1 VTVARC
7 GPSPD
12 NAGRFFAPFQCPE
25 DDMPQLPSL
34 SADDLRSYHAQIRQR
49 YDAFAKRG
57 VKLNLTRGKPS
68 AAQLDL
74 CNALLSLPGSGDFMA
89 GNIDCRNY
97 GELAGLPE
105 LRSLLATV
113 FGVTADR
120 VIIGENAS
128 LSLMH
133 DSVAFSMLKGNCDSE
148 RPWSKESRIAFLCPV
163 PGYDRHF
170 SICQE
175 FGIEMIAVPLNDGGP
190 AMDVVEKLVAGDAQI
205 KGIWCVP
212 KYSNPTGT
220 VYSNETIERLAKMN
234 TAARD
239 FRLFWDNAYAVH
251 HLTAERVEIANID
264 EACARNGN
272 PNRAFIFGSTSKVTF
287 AGAGVGVFASSKD
300 NVNWYLK
307 RIEKRTIGGD
317 KVNQLRHLRL
327 LKNAEGVATLMDK
340 HRAIMAPKFDKV
352 LETFGE
358 HLGNTGVASWTK
370 PKGGYFITLDVM
382 DGCAK
387 QVVKLAKEA
396 GVELT
401 PAGATHPL
409 GNDPHDRTIRIAP
422 SFPDLPEV
430 AQAAEGVVLAVLL
443 AATEKL
449 LAKG

>member
-1 VTVARC
+1 
-7 GPSPD
+7 
-12 NAGRFFAPFQCPE
+12 
-25 DDMPQLPSL
+25 MPQLSAL
-34 SADDLRSYHAQIRQR
+34 SAEDLRSYHSQIRQR
-49 YDAFAKRG
+49 YDAFAGRG

-68 AAQLDL
+68 PAQLDL
-74 CNALLSLPGSGDFMA
+74 SNALLSLPGATDYMSGT
-89 GNIDCRNY
+89 IDTRNY

-105 LRSLLATV
+105 LRALLAPL
-113 FGVTADR
+113 FGVTPDR
-120 VIIGENAS
+120 LIVGENAS

-148 RPWSKESRIAFLCPV
+148 RPWSKEARIAFLCPV

-175 FGIEMIAVPLNDGGP
+175 FGIEMIPVAMNDEGP
-190 AMDVVEKLVAGDAQI
+190 DMDVVEKLVAADPQI
-205 KGIWCVP
+205 RGMWCVP
-212 KYSNPTGT
+212 KYSNPTGV
-220 VYSNETIERLAKMN
+220 VYSNATIERLAKMK

-251 HLTAERVEIANID
+251 HLTPERIEIANID
-264 EACARNGN
+264 EACIKHGN
-272 PNRAFIFGSTSKVTF
+272 PNRAFIYGSTSKVTF
-287 AGAGVGVFASSKD
+287 AGAGVGVFGGSKD
-300 NVNWYLK
+300 NVAWYLK

-327 LKNAEGVATLMDK
+327 LKNSDGVAALMDR
-340 HRAIMAPKFDKV
+340 HRVILAPKFDKV
-352 LETFGE
+352 LDTLEE
-358 HLGNTGVASWTK
+358 HLGSSGVARWTR
-370 PKGGYFITLDVM
+370 PKGGYFISLDVL

-387 QVVKLAKEA
+387 HVVKLAREA

-409 GNDPHDRTIRIAP
+409 GNDPYDRTIRIAP
-422 SFPDLPEV
+422 SFPDLDEV

-449 LAKG
+449 LANAA

>member
-1 VTVARC
+1 
-7 GPSPD
+7 
-12 NAGRFFAPFQCPE
+12 
-25 DDMPQLPSL
+25 MPQLPAL
-34 SADDLRSYHAQIRQR
+34 NVEDLRAYHSQIRQR
-49 YDAFAKRG
+49 YDAFARCG

-68 AAQLDL
+68 SAQLDL
-74 CNALLSLPGSGDFMA
+74 SNQLLSLPGNGDFLA
-89 GNIDCRNY
+89 GNIDTRNY

-105 LRSLLATV
+105 LRAVMATV
-113 FGVTADR
+113 FGVTPDR
-120 VIIGENAS
+120 LVIGENAS
-128 LSLMH
+128 LSIMH
-133 DSVAFSMLKGNCDSE
+133 DCVAFSMLKGTCDSE

-175 FGIEMIAVPLNDGGP
+175 FGIEMIPVPLTDSGP
-190 AMDVVEKLVAGDAQI
+190 DMDAVEKLVAGDAQI

-212 KYSNPTGT
+212 KYSNPTGS
-220 VYSNETIERLAKMN
+220 VYSNETIERLAKMP

-239 FRLFWDNAYAVH
+239 FRVFWDNAYTVH
-251 HLTAERVEIANID
+251 HLTAERIEIANID
-264 EACARNGN
+264 AACARHGN

-287 AGAGVGVFASSKD
+287 AGAGIGVFAGSKD
-300 NVNWYLK
+300 NTGWYLK

-327 LKNAEGVATLMDK
+327 LKNADGIATLMDR
-340 HRAIMAPKFDKV
+340 HREILAPKFDKV
-352 LETFGE
+352 LEIFAE
-358 HLGNTGVASWTK
+358 HLGNTGVAAWTT

-382 DGCAK
+382 DGCAR

-422 SFPDLPEV
+422 SFPDLAEV

-449 LAKG
+449 LAK

>member
-1 VTVARC
+1 
-7 GPSPD
+7 
-12 NAGRFFAPFQCPE
+12 
-25 DDMPQLPSL
+25 MPQLSAL
-34 SADDLRSYHAQIRQR
+34 SIDDLRAWHGQIRQR

-74 CNALLSLPGSGDFMA
+74 SNQLLSLPGSGDFMS
-89 GNIDCRNY
+89 GNIDTRNY

-105 LRSLLATV
+105 LRAVMATV
-113 FGVTADR
+113 FGVTPDR
-120 VIIGENAS
+120 LVIGENAS
-128 LSLMH
+128 LSIMH
-133 DSVAFSMLKGNCDSE
+133 DCIAFSMLKGTCDSE

-175 FGIEMIAVPLNDGGP
+175 FGIEMIAVPLTDGGP
-190 AMDVVEKLVAGDAQI
+190 DMDIVEELVAGDAQI

-212 KYSNPTGT
+212 KYSNPTGA
-220 VYSNETIERLAKMN
+220 VYSKETVERLAKMQ

-239 FRLFWDNAYAVH
+239 FRIFWDNAYAVH
-251 HLTAERVEIANID
+251 HLTAERVEIANVD
-264 EACARNGN
+264 EACARYGH

-287 AGAGVGVFASSKD
+287 AGAGIGVFASSKD
-300 NVNWYLK
+300 NAAWYLK

-327 LKNAEGVATLMDK
+327 LKNAEGIAALMDR
-340 HRAIMAPKFDKV
+340 HREILAPKFDKV
-352 LETFGE
+352 LEIFNE
-358 HLGNTGVASWTK
+358 HLANTGVASWTT
-370 PKGGYFITLDVM
+370 PKGGYFITLDVL

-422 SFPDLPEV
+422 SFPELAEV
-430 AQAAEGVVLAVLL
+430 SQAAEGVVLAVLL

-449 LAKG
+449 LAK

>member
-1 VTVARC
+1 
-7 GPSPD
+7 
-12 NAGRFFAPFQCPE
+12 
-25 DDMPQLPSL
+25 MPQLPAL
-34 SADDLRSYHAQIRQR
+34 SVEDLRSYHGQIRKR

-68 AAQLDL
+68 SAQLDL
-74 CNALLSLPGSGDFMA
+74 SNQLLTLPGNGDFLS

-105 LRSLLATV
+105 LRALMATV
-113 FGVTADR
+113 FGVTPDR
-120 VIIGENAS
+120 LIIGENAS
-128 LSLMH
+128 LSIMH
-133 DSVAFSMLKGNCDSE
+133 DCVAFSMLKGTCDSE

-175 FGIEMIAVPLNDGGP
+175 FGIEMIPVPLTESGP
-190 AMDVVEKLVAGDAQI
+190 DMDVVEKLVAADAQI

-220 VYSNETIERLAKMN
+220 VYSNETIERLAKMK

-239 FRLFWDNAYAVH
+239 FRVFWDNAYAVH
-251 HLTAERVEIANID
+251 HLTAERIEIANLD
-264 EACARNGN
+264 EACARHGN

-287 AGAGVGVFASSKD
+287 AGAGIGVFASSTD
-300 NVNWYLK
+300 NVSWYVK

-317 KVNQLRHLRL
+317 KINQLRHLRL
-327 LKNAEGVATLMDK
+327 LKSAEGVAKLMDR
-340 HRAIMAPKFDKV
+340 HREILAPKFDTV
-352 LETFGE
+352 LEIFTE
-358 HLGNTGVASWTK
+358 HLGSADVASWTT

-422 SFPDLPEV
+422 SFPELAEV
-430 AQAAEGVVLAVLL
+430 TQAAEGVAICVLL

-449 LAKG
+449 LAK

>member
-1 VTVARC
+1 
-7 GPSPD
+7 
-12 NAGRFFAPFQCPE
+12 
-25 DDMPQLPSL
+25 MPNLPAL
-34 SADDLRSYHAQIRQR
+34 SSEDLRAYQSQIRQR

-68 AAQLDL
+68 SAQLDL
-74 CNALLSLPGSGDFMA
+74 CNALLSLPGESDYMSGS
-89 GNIDCRNY
+89 IDCRNY

-105 LRSLLATV
+105 LRALLAPV
-113 FGVTADR
+113 FGVTPDR
-120 VIIGENAS
+120 LIIGENAS
-128 LSLMH
+128 LSSMH

-175 FGIEMIAVPLNDGGP
+175 FGIEMIPVPLNDDGP
-190 AMDVVEKLVAGDAQI
+190 DMDIVEKLVASDPQI
-205 KGIWCVP
+205 KGMWCVP
-212 KYSNPTGT
+212 KYSNPSGA
-220 VYSNETIERLAKMN
+220 VYSNETIERLAKMK

-251 HLTAERVEIANID
+251 HLTEERIEIASID

-272 PNRAFIFGSTSKVTF
+272 PNRAFIYGSTSKITF
-287 AGAGVGVFASSKD
+287 AGAGVGIFASSKE
-300 NVNWYLK
+300 NVAWYLK

-327 LKNAEGVATLMDK
+327 LKNTAGIATLMDG
-340 HRAIMAPKFDKV
+340 HRAIMAPKFEKV
-352 LETFGE
+352 LEVFGE
-358 HLGNTGVASWTK
+358 HLGNTGVATWTQ
-370 PKGGYFITLDVM
+370 PKGGYFITLDVLE
-382 DGCAK
+382 GCAK

-401 PAGATHPL
+401 PAGSTHPL
-409 GNDPHDRTIRIAP
+409 GNDPRDRTIRIAP
-422 SFPDLPEV
+422 SFPDLAEV
-430 AQAAEGVVLAVLL
+430 AQAAEGVVLSVLL

-449 LAKG
+449 LAK

>member
-1 VTVARC
+1 
-7 GPSPD
+7 
-12 NAGRFFAPFQCPE
+12 
-25 DDMPQLPSL
+25 MPQLSAL
-34 SADDLRSYHAQIRQR
+34 SAEDLRSYHSQIRQR
-49 YDAFAKRG
+49 YDAFAGRG

-68 AAQLDL
+68 PAQLDL
-74 CNALLSLPGSGDFMA
+74 SNALLSLPGATDYMSGT
-89 GNIDCRNY
+89 IDTRNY

-105 LRSLLATV
+105 LRALLAPL
-113 FGVTADR
+113 FGVTPDR
-120 VIIGENAS
+120 LIVGENAS

-148 RPWSKESRIAFLCPV
+148 RPWSKEARIAFLCPA

-175 FGIEMIAVPLNDGGP
+175 FGIEMIPVAMNDEGP
-190 AMDVVEKLVAGDAQI
+190 DMDVVEKLVAADPQI
-205 KGIWCVP
+205 RGMWCVP
-212 KYSNPTGT
+212 KYSNPTGV
-220 VYSNETIERLAKMN
+220 VYSNATIERLAKMK

-251 HLTAERVEIANID
+251 HLTPERIEIANID
-264 EACARNGN
+264 EACIKHGN
-272 PNRAFIFGSTSKVTF
+272 PNRAFIYGSTSKMTF
-287 AGAGVGVFASSKD
+287 AGAGVGVFGGSKD
-300 NVNWYLK
+300 NVAWYLK

-327 LKNAEGVATLMDK
+327 LKNSDGVAALMDR
-340 HRAIMAPKFDKV
+340 HRVILAPKFDKV
-352 LETFGE
+352 LDTLEE
-358 HLGNTGVASWTK
+358 HLGSSGVARWTR
-370 PKGGYFITLDVM
+370 PKGGYFISLDVL

-387 QVVKLAKEA
+387 HVVKLAREA

-409 GNDPHDRTIRIAP
+409 GNDPYDRTIRIAP
-422 SFPDLPEV
+422 SFPDLDEV

-449 LAKG
+449 LANAAQ

>member
-1 VTVARC
+1 
-7 GPSPD
+7 
-12 NAGRFFAPFQCPE
+12 
-25 DDMPQLPSL
+25 MPQLASL
-34 SADDLRSYHAQIRQR
+34 SADDLRSYHAQVRER

-68 AAQLDL
+68 SAQLDL
-74 CNALLSLPGSGDFMA
+74 CNELLMLPGKGDYTS

-105 LRSLLATV
+105 LRALLAPV

-120 VIIGENAS
+120 LVVGENAS
-128 LSLMH
+128 LSIMH
-133 DSVAFSMLKGNCDSE
+133 DSVVFSMLKGTCDSE
-148 RPWSKESRIAFLCPV
+148 RPWSKESRVAFLCPV

-175 FGIEMIAVPLNDGGP
+175 FGIEMIQVPLVDGGP
-190 AMDVVEKLVAGDAQI
+190 DMDEVEKLVAADPQI

-220 VYSNETIERLAKMN
+220 VYSNETIERLAKMK

-239 FRLFWDNAYAVH
+239 FRIFWDNAYAVH
-251 HLTAERVEIANID
+251 HLTAERIEIASID
-264 EACARNGN
+264 EACARHGN
-272 PNRAFIFGSTSKVTF
+272 PNRTFIFGSTSKVTF
-287 AGAGVGVFASSKD
+287 AGAGVGLFAGSKD
-300 NVNWYLK
+300 NVAWYVK

-317 KVNQLRHLRL
+317 KLNQLRHVRL
-327 LKNAEGVATLMDK
+327 LKNTEGIAELMDR
-340 HRAIMAPKFDKV
+340 HRAILAPKFEKV
-352 LETFGE
+352 LEIFGE
-358 HLGNTGVASWTK
+358 QLGNTGVASWTT

-422 SFPDLPEV
+422 SFPDLAEV
-430 AQAAEGVVLAVLL
+430 SQAAEGVVLSVLV
-443 AATEKL
+443 AATERL
-449 LAKG
+449 LKK

>member
-1 VTVARC
+1 
-7 GPSPD
+7 
-12 NAGRFFAPFQCPE
+12 
-25 DDMPQLPSL
+25 MPQLSAL
-34 SADDLRSYHAQIRQR
+34 SAEDLRSYHSQIRQR
-49 YDAFAKRG
+49 YDAFAGRG

-68 AAQLDL
+68 PAQLDL
-74 CNALLSLPGSGDFMA
+74 SNALLSLPGATDYMSGT
-89 GNIDCRNY
+89 IDTRNY

-105 LRSLLATV
+105 LRALLAPL
-113 FGVTADR
+113 FGVTPDR
-120 VIIGENAS
+120 LIVGENAS

-148 RPWSKESRIAFLCPV
+148 RPWSKEARIAFLCPV

-175 FGIEMIAVPLNDGGP
+175 FGIEMIPVAMNDEGP
-190 AMDVVEKLVAGDAQI
+190 DMDVVEKLVAADPQI
-205 KGIWCVP
+205 RGMWCVP
-212 KYSNPTGT
+212 KYSNPTGV
-220 VYSNETIERLAKMN
+220 VYSNATIERLAKMK

-251 HLTAERVEIANID
+251 HLTPERIEIANID
-264 EACARNGN
+264 EACIKHGN
-272 PNRAFIFGSTSKVTF
+272 PNRAFIYGSTSKMTF
-287 AGAGVGVFASSKD
+287 AGAGVGVFGGSKD
-300 NVNWYLK
+300 NVAWYLK

-327 LKNAEGVATLMDK
+327 LKNSDGVAALMDR
-340 HRAIMAPKFDKV
+340 HRVILAPKFDKV
-352 LETFGE
+352 LDTLEE
-358 HLGNTGVASWTK
+358 HLGSSGVARWTR
-370 PKGGYFITLDVM
+370 PKGGYFISLDVL

-387 QVVKLAKEA
+387 HVVKLAKEA

-409 GNDPHDRTIRIAP
+409 GNDPYDRTIRIAP
-422 SFPDLPEV
+422 SFPDLDEV

-449 LAKG
+449 LANAA